1 MDKWQDLLFRMC
13 GLMDERLIILEVQLP
28 CTHARLLVSWLVGL
42 SVGWLDG
49 LLSCTSMLQS
59 EHLFMVELVECI
71 DRSDIKQ
78 I

>member
-1 MDKWQDLLFRMC
+1 MDEWQDLLFRMC
-13 GLMDERLIILEVQLP
+13 GLMDERLIILEVQV
-28 CTHARLLVSWLVGL
+28 VSWLVGL